1 MVYEPLY
8 SNLPGMLI
16 EKADPEKRE
25 RRKGRKERKKGRT
38 DRQIEGKK
46 NKRERKECH
55 LKSMGE
61 NGLLT
66 TCWTTG

>member
-1 MVYEPLY
+1 
-8 SNLPGMLI
+8 MLI

-46 NKRERKECH
+46 NKRERKESVYLCFRLDFPRGFLKGVH
-55 LKSMGE
+55 LQVQRKHP
-61 NGLLT
+61 
-66 TCWTTG
+66 